1 MKHTLRRAIFPA
13 LLAIHTISTLSA
25 ASVRE
30 EADTTLSLKEVTVTA
45 QRPQTEVIPSQKL
58 SGEELQRL
66 NSNSVADALRYFS
79 GVQVKDYGGVGGIK
93 TVNIRSMGTNHTGVV
108 YDGIE
113 LGNAQNG
120 QIDLGQF
127 SLDNIEAISMYN
139 GQKSDILQ
147 PARDFGS
154 AGTIYMR
161 TKTPKFAQG
170 ESYHARAA
178 LRFGSFDLINPSAL
192 LELRLSRPR

>member
-1 MKHTLRRAIFPA
+1 MADSIPA
-13 LLAIHTISTLSA
+13 DSVDYVLA
-25 ASVRE
+25 
-30 EADTTLSLKEVTVTA
+30 EVTVAGRRPNVETIPA
-45 QRPQTEVIPSQKL
+45 QVL
-58 SGEELQRL
+58 SGDELQRL
-66 NSNSVADALRYFS
+66 NSNSVADALRYFA

-108 YDGIE
+108 YDGVE

-127 SLDNIEAISMYN
+127 SLDNMESISLHN
-139 GQKSDILQ
+139 GQKSEILQ

-161 TKTPKFAQG
+161 TRTPHFEPG
-170 ESYHARAA
+170 ETYHLRGAV
-178 LRFGSFDLINPSAL
+178 RFGSFDLLNPSAL
-192 LELRLSRPR
+192 FELRLSPR